1 MFTICFNHYVFDD
14 PYKQS
19 AVTEGFRDLEK
30 FVREELND
38 YTFINVEKKLRNSP
52 SFFGTD
58 LSDEIVT
65 VYHTTALTNDQK
77 QTVVDFVQKIVS
89 LKRNIYKKEL
99 PRLCVLFERKS
110 NDDCFVIEQSK

>member
-19 AVTEGFRDLEK
+19 TVESGFKHLEK
-30 FVREELND
+30 FVQEELND
-38 YTFINVEKKLRNSP
+38 YTFISVEKKLRNSP
-52 SFFGTD
+52 ALYGVD
-58 LSDEIVT
+58 LADEIVT
-65 VYHTTALTNDQK
+65 VYHTTELTKDQK
-77 QTVVDFVQKIVS
+77 QTIVDFVQKIVS

-110 NDDCFVIEQSK
+110 SEDCFVIDQ